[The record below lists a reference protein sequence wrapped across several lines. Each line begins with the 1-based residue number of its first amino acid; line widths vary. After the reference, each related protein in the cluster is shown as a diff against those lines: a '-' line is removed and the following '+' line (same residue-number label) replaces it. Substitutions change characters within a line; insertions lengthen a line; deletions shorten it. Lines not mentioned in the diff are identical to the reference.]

1 MAEVKN
7 KQQQINI
14 EEETK
19 ALAITNEEKYIDN
32 LVSIIT
38 PAYNAAAYIAETIES
53 VLVQTYTN
61 WEMLIVN
68 DCSKDNTAEIAES
81 YAKKDKR
88 IKLINL
94 KQNSGA
100 AAARNTAI
108 QNAKGRY
115 IAFLDSD
122 DLWKKEKL
130 QKQIEFMQ
138 QNVYAF
144 TYTSYEHFKE
154 TKENIQNQVQI
165 SKSLNYNQAL
175 KGNQIGCLTVML
187 DRKQIPNIHFT
198 IHKHEDYIL
207 WLNILKQGI
216 TAYGIQECL
225 ALYRTGNSKSISGNK
240 LQSAMWTWKV
250 YRDNIK
256 LSVVES
262 SYYFLFYLFRGLK
275 KYFSLFLFII
285 FT

>member
-7 KQQQINI
+7 KEQQINTD
-14 EEETK
+14 ELHQQYE
-19 ALAITNEEKYIDN
+19 DG

-53 VLVQTYTN
+53 VLAQTYTN

-68 DCSKDNTAEIAES
+68 DCSKDNTAEIVQS
-81 YAKKDKR
+81 YAAKDKR

-100 AAARNTAI
+100 AIARNTAI

-138 QNVYAF
+138 QNDYVF
-144 TYTSYEHFKE
+144 TFTAYEHFKE
-154 TKENIQNQVQI
+154 VKENIQNQVQI
-165 SKSLNYNQAL
+165 PKSLNYNQAL

-187 DRKQIPNIHFT
+187 DRKQIQNIYFT
-198 IHKHEDYIL
+198 TQRHEDYIL

-216 TAYGIQECL
+216 TAYGIQENL

-240 LQSAMWTWKV
+240 LQSALWTWKV
-250 YRDNIK
+250 YRESQR
-256 LSVVES
+256 LSVVKS
-262 SYYFLFYLFRGLK
+262 MYYMWFYVVNGLK
-275 KYFSLFLFII
+275 KHS
-285 FT
+285 

>member
-7 KQQQINI
+7 KQQQINTDKQ
-14 EEETK
+14 TK
-19 ALAITNEEKYIDN
+19 TLTNEEKYIDD

-53 VLVQTYTN
+53 VLAQTYPN

-68 DCSKDNTAEIAES
+68 DCSKDNTAEIVQS

-100 AAARNTAI
+100 AVARNTAI

-130 QKQIEFMQ
+130 QKQIQFMQ
-138 QNVYAF
+138 KNGYAF

-154 TKENIQNQVQI
+154 TKENVHNQVQVP
-165 SKSLNYNQAL
+165 KNLNYNQAL

-187 DRKQIPNIHFT
+187 DRKQIQNIHFT
-198 IHKHEDYIL
+198 TQKHEDYIL

-216 TAYGIQECL
+216 TAYGMQESL
-225 ALYRTGNSKSISGNK
+225 ALYRTGNNKSISGNK
-240 LQSAMWTWKV
+240 LQKCPIPCVSCL
-250 YRDNIK
+250 K
-256 LSVVES
+256 LCDKREN
-262 SYYFLFYLFRGLK
+262 L
-275 KYFSLFLFII
+275 
-285 FT
+285 

>member
-7 KQQQINI
+7 KEQQINTD
-14 EEETK
+14 E
-19 ALAITNEEKYIDN
+19 LRQQYIDD

-38 PAYNAAAYIAETIES
+38 PVYNAAAYITETIES
-53 VLVQTYTN
+53 VLAQTYTN

-68 DCSKDNTAEIAES
+68 DCSKDSTVEIVQS
-81 YAKKDKR
+81 YAAKDKR

-138 QNVYAF
+138 QNGYVF
-144 TYTSYEHFKE
+144 TFTSYEHFKE
-154 TKENIQNQVQI
+154 IKENIQNHVQI
-165 SKSLNYNQAL
+165 PKSLNYNQAL

-187 DRKQIPNIHFT
+187 DKKQIPNIHFT
-198 IHKHEDYIL
+198 TQKHEDYIL

-216 TAYGIQECL
+216 TAYGIQESL
-225 ALYRTGNSKSISGNK
+225 ALYRAGNSKSISGNK
-240 LQSAMWTWKV
+240 IQSALWTWKV
-250 YRDNIK
+250 YRESQR
-256 LSVVES
+256 LSVVKS
-262 SYYFLFYLFRGLK
+262 MYYMWFYVMNGLK
-275 KYFSLFLFII
+275 KHR
-285 FT
+285 

>member
-7 KQQQINI
+7 KEQQINTD
-14 EEETK
+14 E
-19 ALAITNEEKYIDN
+19 LHQQYIDD

-53 VLVQTYTN
+53 VLAQTYTN

-68 DCSKDNTAEIAES
+68 DCSKDNTAEIVQS
-81 YAKKDKR
+81 YAEKDKR

-100 AAARNTAI
+100 AIARNTAI

-138 QNVYAF
+138 KNGYAF
-144 TYTSYEHFKE
+144 TFHNFIMFNDGMK
-154 TKENIQNQVQI
+154 KENGKLIKVARQT
-165 SKSLNYNQAL
+165 NYKTLL
-175 KGNQIGCLTVML
+175 KGNNTGGCLAVCI
-187 DRKQIPNIHFT
+187 DRSIVKNVSMPNQR
-198 IHKHEDYIL
+198 HEDYIC
-207 WLNILKQGI
+207 WLNILKEYKING
-216 TAYGIQECL
+216 YGINEVL
-225 ALYRTGNSKSISGNK
+225 GYYRVGKVSVSSNKFKSAI
-240 LQSAMWTWKV
+240 WTWNV
-250 YRDNIK
+250 YRKSQRFSILK
-256 LSVVES
+256 SMYYMCFYVVN
-262 SYYFLFYLFRGLK
+262 GLK
-275 KYFSLFLFII
+275 KHS
-285 FT
+285 

>member
-7 KQQQINI
+7 KEQQINTD
-14 EEETK
+14 E
-19 ALAITNEEKYIDN
+19 LRQQYIDD

-53 VLVQTYTN
+53 VFAQTYTN

-68 DCSKDNTAEIAES
+68 DCSKDNTAEIVQS
-81 YAKKDKR
+81 YAAKDKR

-100 AAARNTAI
+100 AIARNAAI

-130 QKQIEFMQ
+130 QKQIQFMQ
-138 QNVYAF
+138 QNGYAF

-165 SKSLNYNQAL
+165 PKSLNYQQAL

-187 DRKQIPNIHFT
+187 DKKQMLNIHFT
-198 IHKHEDYIL
+198 TQKHEDYIL

-216 TAYGIQECL
+216 TAYGIQESL

-240 LQSAMWTWKV
+240 MQSAMWTWKV
-250 YRDNIK
+250 YRESQR
-256 LSVVES
+256 LSVVKS
-262 SYYFLFYLFRGLK
+262 MYYFWFYVVNGLK
-275 KYFSLFLFII
+275 KYR
-285 FT
+285 

>member
-7 KQQQINI
+7 KEQQINTD
-14 EEETK
+14 ELRQQYE
-19 ALAITNEEKYIDN
+19 DG

-53 VLVQTYTN
+53 VFNQTYIN

-68 DCSKDNTAEIAES
+68 DCSQDNTAEIVQS
-81 YAKKDKR
+81 YAVKDKR

-100 AAARNTAI
+100 AVARNTAM

-130 QKQIEFMQ
+130 QKQLNFMQ
-138 QNVYAF
+138 QNGYAF
-144 TYTSYEHFKE
+144 TFTGYEHFKE
-154 TKENIQNQVQI
+154 TKENIQNKVQI
-165 SKSLNYNQAL
+165 PKSLNYQQAL
-175 KGNQIGCLTVML
+175 KGNKIGCLTVML
-187 DRKQIPNIHFT
+187 DRKQIANIHFT
-198 IHKHEDYIL
+198 TQKHEDYIL
-207 WLNILKQGI
+207 WLNILKHGI
-216 TAYGIQECL
+216 TAYGIQERL

-240 LQSAMWTWKV
+240 LQSALWAWKV
-250 YRDNIK
+250 YRESQK
-256 LSVVES
+256 LSVVKTM
-262 SYYFLFYLFRGLK
+262 YYFLYFFINGILK
-275 KYFSLFLFII
+275 HY
-285 FT
+285 

>member
-7 KQQQINI
+7 KEQQINTD
-14 EEETK
+14 E
-19 ALAITNEEKYIDN
+19 LRQQYIDD

-53 VLVQTYTN
+53 VLNQTYQN

-68 DCSKDNTAEIAES
+68 DCSKDNTAEIVQS
-81 YAKKDKR
+81 YAAKDKR

-94 KQNSGA
+94 KQNGGA

-108 QNAKGRY
+108 KNAKGRY

-130 QKQIEFMQ
+130 QKQIQFMQ
-138 QNVYAF
+138 QNEYAF
-144 TYTSYEHFKE
+144 TYISYEHFKE

-165 SKSLNYNQAL
+165 QKSLNYQQAL
-175 KGNQIGCLTVML
+175 KGNQIGCLTVMV
-187 DRKQIPNIHFT
+187 DKKQIPNIHFT
-198 IHKHEDYIL
+198 TQKHEDYIL

-216 TAYGIQECL
+216 TAYGIQESL

-240 LQSAMWTWKV
+240 MQSALWTWKV
-250 YRDNIK
+250 YRESQK
-256 LSVVES
+256 LSVVKS
-262 SYYFLFYLFRGLK
+262 MYYMLFYVVNGIK
-275 KYFSLFLFII
+275 KHR
-285 FT
+285 

>member
-7 KQQQINI
+7 KEQQINTD
-14 EEETK
+14 E
-19 ALAITNEEKYIDN
+19 LRQQYIDD

-53 VLVQTYTN
+53 VLAQTYTN

-68 DCSKDNTAEIAES
+68 DCSKDNTAEIVQS
-81 YAKKDKR
+81 YAAKDKR

-138 QNVYAF
+138 QNRYAF
-144 TYTSYEHFKE
+144 TFTNYQYLKLNPEEKLRII
-154 TKENIQNQVQI
+154 KVP
-165 SKSLNYNQAL
+165 KSLTYEQSL
-175 KGNQIGCLTVML
+175 KNTIIGCLTVIV
-187 DRKQIPNIHFT
+187 DRKQTGNFQMPLVRAGQDHLT
-198 IHKHEDYIL
+198 W
-207 WLNILKQGI
+207 WLLMKRGFK
-216 TAYGIQECL
+216 AYGLQENL
-225 ALYRTGNSKSISGNK
+225 AEYRRVEGSISHNRFKAIKRHWKLYRE
-240 LQSAMWTWKV
+240 
-250 YRDNIK
+250 YEK
-256 LSVVES
+256 LSFVKSAYCFVC
-262 SYYFLFYLFRGLK
+262 YALHAVK
-275 KYFSLFLFII
+275 KHYM
-285 FT
+285 

>member
-7 KQQQINI
+7 KEQQINTD
-14 EEETK
+14 E
-19 ALAITNEEKYIDN
+19 LRLQYVDG
-32 LVSIIT
+32 LVSIII
-38 PAYNAAAYIAETIES
+38 PAYNAADYIAETIES
-53 VLVQTYTN
+53 VFNQTYIN

-68 DCSKDNTAEIAES
+68 DCSQDNTAEIVQS
-81 YAKKDKR
+81 YAVKDKR

-100 AAARNTAI
+100 AVARNTAM

-138 QNVYAF
+138 QNDYGF
-144 TYTSYEHFKE
+144 TFTAYEHFKE
-154 TKENIQNQVQI
+154 VKENIQNQVQI
-165 SKSLNYNQAL
+165 PKSLNYNQAL

-187 DRKQIPNIHFT
+187 DRKQIQNIYFT
-198 IHKHEDYIL
+198 TQRHEDYIL

-216 TAYGIQECL
+216 TAYGIQENL

-240 LQSAMWTWKV
+240 LQSALWTWKV
-250 YRDNIK
+250 YRESQR
-256 LSVVES
+256 LSVVKS
-262 SYYFLFYLFRGLK
+262 MYYMWFYVVNGLK
-275 KYFSLFLFII
+275 KHS
-285 FT
+285 

>member
-1 MAEVKN
+1 MSETESRK
-7 KQQQINI
+7 QQINTD
-14 EEETK
+14 E
-19 ALAITNEEKYIDN
+19 LCLQYVDG

-53 VLVQTYTN
+53 VLAQTYLN
-61 WEMLIVN
+61 WEMLIAN
-68 DCSKDNTAEIAES
+68 DCSKDNTPEIVES
-81 YAKKDKR
+81 YAAKDKR

-100 AAARNTAI
+100 ALARNTAI

-130 QKQIEFMQ
+130 QKQIQFMQ
-138 QNVYAF
+138 QNGYAF
-144 TYTSYEHFKE
+144 IYSSYEHFKG
-154 TKENIQNQVQI
+154 TKENIQHQVQI
-165 SKSLNYNQAL
+165 PKSLNYNQAL

-187 DRKQIPNIHFT
+187 DRKQIANIHFT
-198 IHKHEDYIL
+198 TQKHEDYIL

-216 TAYGIQECL
+216 TAYGIQESF

-240 LQSAMWTWKV
+240 MQSALWTWKV
-250 YRDNIK
+250 YRDNQK
-256 LSVVES
+256 LSVLKS
-262 SYYFLFYLFRGLK
+262 MYYMLFYVVSGLK
-275 KYFSLFLFII
+275 KHS
-285 FT
+285 

>member
-1 MAEVKN
+1 LAETES
-7 KQQQINI
+7 KQQQINTD
-14 EEETK
+14 E
-19 ALAITNEEKYIDN
+19 LRLQYIDG

-38 PAYNAAAYIAETIES
+38 PAYNAAVYIAETIAS
-53 VLVQTYTN
+53 VLAQTYTN

-68 DCSKDNTAEIAES
+68 DCSKDNTAEIVQS
-81 YAKKDKR
+81 YAVKDKR

-100 AAARNTAI
+100 AIARNAAI

-138 QNVYAF
+138 QNGYAF
-144 TYTSYEHFKE
+144 TYTNYGHFKG
-154 TKENIQNQVQI
+154 TKENIQNHVQI
-165 SKSLNYNQAL
+165 PTSLNYQQAL
-175 KGNQIGCLTVML
+175 KGNKIGCLTVMM
-187 DRKQIPNIHFT
+187 DRKQIANIHFT
-198 IHKHEDYIL
+198 TQKHEDYIL

-216 TAYGIQECL
+216 TAYGIQESF

-240 LQSAMWTWKV
+240 IQSALWTWKV
-250 YRDNIK
+250 YRESQK
-256 LSVVES
+256 LSVVKS
-262 SYYFLFYLFRGLK
+262 MYYMWFYVVNGLK
-275 KYFSLFLFII
+275 KHR
-285 FT
+285 